1 MPESTTENAAPANE
15 NPTEGAKPEPKP
27 EPTDAERAFEARQQ
41 SLGAKELDLK
51 QREEKIARLGP
62 LAEKADELAPLLP
75 QLLPLAEA
83 LKSGDPA
90 AIARAAYGK
99 KLNLDTLTLLANLP
113 EVSEAAK
120 PKDPEQIFDEKWA
133 AKEAEKKAEQDR
145 KDAEAKTARETAG
158 RAKLE
163 AETTAY
169 LSEIKT
175 HIKTNADR
183 YPWIAAYDQEV
194 DHGALFVQLLNAR
207 IAETAN
213 RPEGPEV
220 LDPDKLADMVEERYR
235 KIYERTPF
243 AARPAPLE
251 RTLEDEIAEMS
262 ARAKKA
268 QERSPNAPPMTL
280 DERLRAE
287 LDKGDAEAAQARRR
301 HAR

>member
-1 MPESTTENAAPANE
+1 MPEPTTENAAPADE
-15 NPTEGAKPEPKP
+15 KPTEGAKPEP
-27 EPTDAERAFEARQQ
+27 TDAEKAFEARQQ
-41 SLGAKELDLK
+41 TLGAKELDLK

-62 LAEKADELAPLLP
+62 LADKADELAPLLP

-113 EVSEAAK
+113 EVSAEVK
-120 PKDPEQIFDEKWA
+120 PKPAEEIFEEKWA
-133 AKEAEKKAEQDR
+133 AKEAEKKAEET
-145 KDAEAKTARETAG
+145 KKAEEAKTAREAAG
-158 RAKLE
+158 KAKLE
-163 AETTAY
+163 SETTAY
-169 LSEIKT
+169 LVEIKA

-183 YPWIAAYDQEV
+183 YPWIAAYDSEV

-207 IAETAN
+207 IAETSDLTKFPN
-213 RPEGPEV
+213 GPEV

-235 KIYERTPF
+235 KAFERTPF
-243 AARPAPLE
+243 AGRPAPLE

-268 QERSPNAPPMTL
+268 QERNPNAPPMTL

-287 LDKGDAEAAQARRR
+287 LDKGDAESIQARRR